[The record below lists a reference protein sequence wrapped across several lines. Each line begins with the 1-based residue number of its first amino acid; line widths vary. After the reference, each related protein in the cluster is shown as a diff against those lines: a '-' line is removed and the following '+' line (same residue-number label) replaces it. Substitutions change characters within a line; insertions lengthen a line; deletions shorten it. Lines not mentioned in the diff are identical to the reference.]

1 MAQPLAIA
9 LLSGGL
15 DSATAAALAREA
27 GLELIALSLDYGQRH
42 RRELDAA
49 DAVAKAL
56 GVREHHRVAV
66 NLAAWG
72 GSALTD
78 PALPVPSEGVQE
90 GVIPSTYVPGRNTVF
105 IAIGLSLAEARGA
118 ERLVLGVNAVDYS
131 GYPDCRPDYL
141 AAFQSLAEL
150 ASRAGR
156 EGRGARLWA
165 PLIQLSKVDIVRE
178 ALRLGVP
185 IERTWSCY
193 SGGEHPCGVCD
204 SCRIRDAALRDA
216 GRPDL
221 ACRFSEPGAVR
232 QDPRNP
238 RGAGQVLGAAPPTP
252 PGAATERPMAADALG
267 DGRGG
272 G

>member
-15 DSATAAALAREA
+15 DSATAAALAIERGDRVI
-27 GLELIALSLDYGQRH
+27 GLSFDYGQRH
-42 RRELDAA
+42 RRELAA
-49 DAVAKAL
+49 AAELAAAL
-56 GVREHHRVAV
+56 GLAEHHQVAV

-78 PALPVPSEGVQE
+78 PSQALPTGGVQA

-105 IAIGLSLAEARGA
+105 LALALSLAEARGA
-118 ERLVLGVNAVDYS
+118 DRVVLGVNAIDYS

-141 AAFQSLAEL
+141 AAFQTLADL
-150 ASRAGR
+150 ATRAGR

-185 IERTWSCY
+185 IATTWSCY
-193 SGGEHPCGVCD
+193 AGGAEPCGLCD
-204 SCRIRDAALRDA
+204 SCRIRDAALLEA

-221 ACRFSEPGAVR
+221 AS
-232 QDPRNP
+232 
-238 RGAGQVLGAAPPTP
+238 
-252 PGAATERPMAADALG
+252 
-267 DGRGG
+267 
-272 G
+272 